1 LFLFSFFNI
10 LFYIFEPLQLD
21 LDRQVLQKKM
31 DDLSQSAIGRK
42 VLKEFDAVDLKQQ
55 SLANLIYMQQQNFDK
70 EKRVGWMRREC
81 NL

>member
-1 LFLFSFFNI
+1 
-10 LFYIFEPLQLD
+10 
-21 LDRQVLQKKM
+21 
-31 DDLSQSAIGRK
+31 
-42 VLKEFDAVDLKQQ
+42 LKEFDAVDLKQQ

>member
-1 LFLFSFFNI
+1 
-10 LFYIFEPLQLD
+10 
-21 LDRQVLQKKM
+21 M